1 MEKLLCKTV
10 ELLKKYGKV
19 NTYHSLLI
27 VIILSLFG
35 VFLKNQEV
43 IIETYLKSVE
53 QRHLAGLE
61 YRQQINPQISNII
74 SKLLIEI
81 DASHVGLSELHNG
94 ELNAAIGLPFLK
106 FTMLYEEFNHNSN
119 SVMRNYEKVNTSSYK
134 SLNNI
139 FKGGIKRYNVNNYL
153 RDIDSR
159 LYFDLVG
166 AGVKRIY
173 ICPIYGVNKDLAF
186 ITVSYKEDI
195 PLSDE
200 EIFTKIFVASQKIS
214 ALYNGYKK

>member
-1 MEKLLCKTV
+1 M
-10 ELLKKYGKV
+10 
-19 NTYHSLLI
+19 
-27 VIILSLFG
+27 
-35 VFLKNQEV
+35 
-43 IIETYLKSVE
+43 
-53 QRHLAGLE
+53 
-61 YRQQINPQISNII
+61 
-74 SKLLIEI
+74 
-81 DASHVGLSELHNG
+81 
-94 ELNAAIGLPFLK
+94 PFLK
-106 FTMLYEEFNHNSN
+106 FTMLYEEFDSHSN
-119 SVMRNYEKVNTSSYK
+119 SVMKNYEKINTSSYK
-134 SLNNI
+134 SLNNV
-139 FKGGIKRYNVNNYL
+139 FKGGIKRYNVSSYL

-166 AGVKRIY
+166 FGVKRIY